1 MPSCSAWQQLEPA
14 KPAVSVHVCACTC
27 VCVCVCERERER
39 ERERVVV
46 ESKGKLQH
54 SIAVK

>member
-14 KPAVSVHVCACTC
+14 KPAVSVHVYACVS
-27 VCVCVCERERER
+27 VCVCV
-39 ERERVVV
+39 RERVVV